1 MSEKTERIAAAFE
14 DYAVRIPM
22 RQLLCRVQGHRF
34 PDMDDHARTRYRI
47 WDGVIHVEVECLRR
61 CGTAVTSFLDPDGY
75 VVKSRRVLHYD
86 PDRRYL
92 LPKEASGPGLT
103 KERRAR
109 LRKEVLLRQA
119 EYITEEQA

>member
-1 MSEKTERIAAAFE
+1 VKTEKTEHAFE
-14 DYAVRIPM
+14 DYAQRIPM

-34 PDMDDHARTRYRI
+34 PDMDDHARTRYSARN
-47 WDGVIHVEVECLRR
+47 GVIHVEVECLRH

-75 VVKSRRVLHYD
+75 IVKSRRVLHYD

-103 KERRAR
+103 KDRRAR

-119 EYITEEQA
+119 EYITED